1 MSKHRENCYTITV
14 CQLYYR
20 LRNMKHVN
28 MMKLSISDTYFSNL
42 SGEMQLETPLS
53 EPTPELATII
63 QIPER
68 MACNSCVMEFQT
80 REDQV
85 LVLWR
90 MNNTHCKFRMILAL
104 YKILCTVWFV
114 VKVES
119 MILLKWKSV
128 TVYMCKNV
136 SCKCIILLAK
146 LALDM
151 LDK

>member
-14 CQLYYR
+14 YQSYYR

-28 MMKLSISDTYFSNL
+28 MMKLSISDTYFSYL

-85 LVLWR
+85 LVL
-90 MNNTHCKFRMILAL
+90 
-104 YKILCTVWFV
+104 
-114 VKVES
+114 
-119 MILLKWKSV
+119 
-128 TVYMCKNV
+128 
-136 SCKCIILLAK
+136 
-146 LALDM
+146 
-151 LDK
+151 